1 MPKIHI
7 LPAVLVNKIAAG
19 EVIERPA
26 SLVKE
31 LVENALDAGATR
43 IDVAVEDGG
52 KRLIAVTDNGG
63 GMAGEDLAMA
73 FLPHATSKI
82 TGDDDLFAIHTLG
95 FRGEALASIA
105 AVSHAH
111 IRTGR
116 RTPAASGEPNDA
128 GKQARQLFLGD
139 DGGQAGR
146 NAGLPVGAAGPST
159 GECSGNQ
166 TSPGEKGVCTGADE
180 MSSVARKEKTNN
192 EDPGGYQIE
201 ASGEEV
207 GPVVPCAAAAGTTVT
222 IRDLFFNTPGRRKFL
237 KTAGTELGHIT
248 EQMTR
253 LALPHPRVAFSLTHN
268 GKVVQNFPA
277 AASTV
282 QRAADIFGREL
293 ADALLP
299 IVNRHG
305 RGVSVAG
312 LAAKP
317 AASRASG
324 SWQYIFLN
332 GRYIRD
338 RLLGHALRE
347 AYRGLADPNR
357 FPVAIVFL
365 QVDPAEVDV
374 NVHPTKI
381 EVRFRDGQAV
391 HGELLAALRET
402 LHRANLSPTVTLS
415 PGPAQG
421 SGGAAVGDAGNQAAA
436 GSPDSAADKLAADPS
451 RQQSLRQAMADFF
464 KSAPS
469 PQPRFQFGEPAPSHA
484 GSQDTSRWSS
494 HGPVDRNQR
503 TEYSPLQPNE
513 ETEAT
518 PQAEDSQGVTFESA
532 QATGLSGVPPTAVQ
546 FHNSYIVTSCED
558 GLEIIDQH
566 ALHERIIYN
575 DLKRRLTEGA
585 VECQRL
591 LIPQTLSV
599 TSTEAASLEENAELL
614 SKLGFDLAA
623 FGPQTV
629 AIQAVPGL
637 LAGRGIDAPQVVR
650 EILDQLAQGNTADGE
665 ALLESLLETMACKAA
680 VKAGDP
686 LGPAEIQA
694 LLARR
699 GDQDKCSACPHGRPT
714 TLKLSLKDLLKQFKR
729 T

>member
-1 MPKIHI
+1 MPPLLSRLIFESWPAALRIKAVPKIHI

-31 LVENALDAGATR
+31 LVENALDAGSTR
-43 IDVAVEDGG
+43 IDVVVEDGG
-52 KRLIAVTDNGG
+52 KRLIAVTDNGS
-63 GMAGEDLAMA
+63 GMSAEDLAMA

-82 TGDDDLFAIHTLG
+82 SDDDDLFAIHTMG

-105 AVSHAH
+105 AVSHAQ

-116 RTPAASGEPNDA
+116 RTPATSGEPNDA
-128 GKQARQLFLGD
+128 DK
-139 DGGQAGR
+139 QAGR
-146 NAGLPVGAAGPST
+146 NVSLPVGAVGPSSV
-159 GECSGNQ
+159 EYSGKL
-166 TSPGEKGVCTGADE
+166 TSPDEKDDSTDADE
-180 MSSVARKEKTNN
+180 MPSVVKEEKRNS
-192 EDPGGYQIE
+192 EAPGGYQIE

-237 KTAGTELGHIT
+237 KTAATELGHIT

-253 LALPHPRVAFSLTHN
+253 LALPHPQVAFSLTHN

-277 AASTV
+277 AGSTM

-317 AASRASG
+317 AASRGSG
-324 SWQYIFLN
+324 SWQYFFLN

-357 FPVAIVFL
+357 FPVAVVFL

-402 LHRANLSPTVTLS
+402 LNRANLSPRVTLS
-415 PGPAQG
+415 PAAAQG
-421 SGGAAVGDAGNQAAA
+421 NAVGAATDDAASA
-436 GSPDSAADKLAADPS
+436 SLDSAADKLATDPN

-469 PQPRFQFGEPAPSHA
+469 PQPRFQFGEPAPSH
-484 GSQDTSRWSS
+484 GFDRGPQDRDSRT
-494 HGPVDRNQR
+494 GF
-503 TEYSPLQPNE
+503 SPLPPQE
-513 ETEAT
+513 ETDAK
-518 PQAEDSQGVTFESA
+518 PQAEETLTVAAESEHGA
-532 QATGLSGVPPTAVQ
+532 VLSDVLPTAVQ
-546 FHNSYIVTSCED
+546 FHNSYIVTFCED

-575 DLKRRLTEGA
+575 ELKRRLTEGP

-599 TSTEAASLEENAELL
+599 TPAEAASLEENAELL

-637 LAGRGIDAPQVVR
+637 LTRRGIDAPQVVR
-650 EILDQLAQGNTADGE
+650 EILDRLAQGSAADGE
-665 ALLESLLETMACKAA
+665 SVLESLLETMACKAA

-686 LGPAEIQA
+686 LNPAEIQA

-699 GDQDKCSACPHGRPT
+699 NDQDKCSACPHGRPT

>member
-7 LPAVLVNKIAAG
+7 LPTVLVNKIAAG

-31 LVENALDAGATR
+31 LVENSLDAGATR

-52 KRLIAVTDNGG
+52 KRLIAVSDNGS
-63 GMAGEDLAMA
+63 GMAAEDLAMA

-82 TGDDDLFAIHTLG
+82 AADDDLFAIHTMG

-111 IRTGR
+111 IRTR
-116 RTPAASGEPNDA
+116 RRATMGSGEPSDA
-128 GKQARQLFLGD
+128 DK
-139 DGGQAGR
+139 QAGR
-146 NAGLPVGAAGPST
+146 NVGLPVGAAGPST
-159 GECSGNQ
+159 SKSSGNQ
-166 TSPGEKGVCTGADE
+166 TSPDEKDGSTRTGEMPSAVE
-180 MSSVARKEKTNN
+180 KEKTNAQ
-192 EDPGGYQIE
+192 DAGGYQIE
-201 ASGEEV
+201 ASGEET
-207 GPVVPCAAAAGTTVT
+207 GPVVPCAAATGTTVT

-237 KTAGTELGHIT
+237 KTSATEVGHIS
-248 EQMTR
+248 EQMIR
-253 LALPHPRVAFSLTHN
+253 LALPHPQVAFSLTHN

-277 AASTV
+277 AGSTA

-317 AASRASG
+317 SASRASG
-324 SWQYIFLN
+324 SWQYFFLN

-357 FPVAIVFL
+357 FPVALVFL

-381 EVRFRDGQAV
+381 EVRFRDSQAV

-402 LHRANLSPTVTLS
+402 LNRANLSPAVTL
-415 PGPAQG
+415 A
-421 SGGAAVGDAGNQAAA
+421 SGQGDAGVAAMTDDQGKTA
-436 GSPDSAADKLAADPS
+436 TAALDSAADKLPADPQ

-469 PQPRFQFGEPAPSHA
+469 PQPRLQFGEPAPSHVK
-484 GSQDTSRWSS
+484 GEDSPPWTNRGLQDCD
-494 HGPVDRNQR
+494 PR
-503 TEYSPLQPNE
+503 TGYSPLPPEQ
-513 ETEAT
+513 ETNAT
-518 PQAEDSQGVTFESA
+518 PQVEEHGKVAGETG
-532 QATGLSGVPPTAVQ
+532 QATGLSEVLPTAVQ

-566 ALHERIIYN
+566 ALHERLLYN
-575 DLKRRLTEGA
+575 DLKRRLTEGT

-599 TSTEAASLEENAELL
+599 TSAEAASLEENADLL

-623 FGPQTV
+623 FGPQTI
-629 AIQAVPGL
+629 AIQAVPSL

-650 EILDQLAQGNTADGE
+650 EIVDQLAQGRTADGE

-686 LGPAEIQA
+686 LSPTEIQA

-699 GDQDKCSACPHGRPT
+699 NDQDKCSACPHGRPT
-714 TLKLSLKDLLKQFKR
+714 TLKLSLKDLQKQFKR

>member
-1 MPKIHI
+1 LGFESSPAALRIKTVSNIHI
-7 LPAVLVNKIAAG
+7 LPTVLVNKIAAG

-31 LVENALDAGATR
+31 LVENSLDAGATR

-52 KRLIAVTDNGG
+52 KRLIAVSDNGS
-63 GMAGEDLAMA
+63 GMAAEDLAMA

-82 TGDDDLFAIHTLG
+82 AADEDLFAIHTMG

-111 IRTGR
+111 IRTRR
-116 RTPAASGEPNDA
+116 RTTMGSGEPNDA
-128 GKQARQLFLGD
+128 EK
-139 DGGQAGR
+139 QAGR
-146 NAGLPVGAAGPST
+146 NVGLPVGAVEPST
-159 GECSGNQ
+159 RKSSDNQ
-166 TSPGEKGVCTGADE
+166 TSPDETDGSTGTGEIPSA
-180 MSSVARKEKTNN
+180 MQKEKTNAQ
-192 EDPGGYQIE
+192 DAGGYQIE

-207 GPVVPCAAAAGTTVT
+207 GPVVPCAAATGTTVT

-237 KTAGTELGHIT
+237 KTSATEIGHIS
-248 EQMTR
+248 EQMIR
-253 LALPHPRVAFSLTHN
+253 LALPHPQVAFSLTHN

-277 AASTV
+277 AVSTA

-317 AASRASG
+317 TASRASG
-324 SWQYIFLN
+324 SWQYFFLN

-357 FPVAIVFL
+357 FPVAMVFL

-381 EVRFRDGQAV
+381 EVRFRDSQAV

-402 LHRANLSPTVTLS
+402 LQRANLSPAVTLS
-415 PGPAQG
+415 AGAPATNDADDKTT
-421 SGGAAVGDAGNQAAA
+421 AAL
-436 GSPDSAADKLAADPS
+436 DSAADKIPADPQ

-484 GSQDTSRWSS
+484 GGEGSPPWPNRAPQDRD
-494 HGPVDRNQR
+494 PR
-503 TEYSPLQPNE
+503 TGYSPLPLTE
-513 ETEAT
+513 EADAKS
-518 PQAEDSQGVTFESA
+518 QAEEPGKVVADSA
-532 QATGLSGVPPTAVQ
+532 QAAGLSEVLPTAVQ

-566 ALHERIIYN
+566 ALHERLMYN

-585 VECQRL
+585 IECQRL

-599 TSTEAASLEENAELL
+599 TSAEAASLEENAELL

-629 AIQAVPGL
+629 AIQAVPSF

-650 EILDQLAQGNTADGE
+650 EILDQLAQGRTADGE
-665 ALLESLLETMACKAA
+665 TMLESLLETMACKAA

-686 LGPAEIQA
+686 LSPSEIQA

-699 GDQDKCSACPHGRPT
+699 NDQDKCSACPHGRPT
-714 TLKLSLKDLLKQFKR
+714 TLKLSLKDLQKQFKR

>member
-31 LVENALDAGATR
+31 LVENALDAGASR

-52 KRLIAVTDNGG
+52 KRLIAVTDDGG
-63 GMAGEDLAMA
+63 GMSADDLAMA

-82 TGDDDLFAIHTLG
+82 SADDDLFAIHTMG

-111 IRTGR
+111 IRTR
-116 RTPAASGEPNDA
+116 QRVAAQEETNQEDSG
-128 GKQARQLFLGD
+128 GH
-139 DGGQAGR
+139 
-146 NAGLPVGAAGPST
+146 
-159 GECSGNQ
+159 
-166 TSPGEKGVCTGADE
+166 
-180 MSSVARKEKTNN
+180 
-192 EDPGGYQIE
+192 QIE
-201 ASGEEV
+201 AGGEEV

-222 IRDLFFNTPGRRKFL
+222 VRDLFFNTPGRRKFL
-237 KTAGTELGHIT
+237 KTPGTELGHIT
-248 EQMTR
+248 EQMIR
-253 LALPHPRVAFSLTHN
+253 LSLPHPRVAFSLTHN
-268 GKVVQNFPA
+268 GRVAQNFPA
-277 AASTV
+277 AASTA

-324 SWQYIFLN
+324 NWQYFFLN

-338 RLLGHALRE
+338 RLLSHALRE

-357 FPVAIVFL
+357 FPVAMVFL
-365 QVDPAEVDV
+365 TVDPAEVDV

-381 EVRFRDGQAV
+381 EVRFRDSQAV

-415 PGPAQG
+415 EGPAQDN
-421 SGGAAVGDAGNQAAA
+421 AATTPLD
-436 GSPDSAADKLAADPS
+436 SPADKIAADPN

-469 PQPRFQFGEPAPSHA
+469 PQPRFQFGESAPPPLENRATQDRDGRTGYPPPPQDQETNARPPAEEPRAVAFEPSRA
-484 GSQDTSRWSS
+484 
-494 HGPVDRNQR
+494 
-503 TEYSPLQPNE
+503 
-513 ETEAT
+513 A
-518 PQAEDSQGVTFESA
+518 
-532 QATGLSGVPPTAVQ
+532 GLSEVFPTAVQ

-566 ALHERIIYN
+566 ALHERLIYN

-591 LIPQTLSV
+591 LIPQTFSV
-599 TSTEAASLEENAELL
+599 TSAEAASLEENAQLL
-614 SKLGFDLAA
+614 SRLGFDLAA

-629 AIQAVPGL
+629 AIQAVPCL
-637 LAGRGIDAPQVVR
+637 LAGRGIDAPAVVR
-650 EILDQLAQGNTADGE
+650 EILDQLAQGRAADGE
-665 ALLESLLETMACKAA
+665 ALLEGLLETMACKAA

-686 LGPAEIQA
+686 LSPAEIRA
-694 LLARR
+694 LLVRR
-699 GDQDKCSACPHGRPT
+699 NDQDKSSACPHGRPT
-714 TLKLSLKDLLKQFKR
+714 TLKLSLKDLQKQFKR